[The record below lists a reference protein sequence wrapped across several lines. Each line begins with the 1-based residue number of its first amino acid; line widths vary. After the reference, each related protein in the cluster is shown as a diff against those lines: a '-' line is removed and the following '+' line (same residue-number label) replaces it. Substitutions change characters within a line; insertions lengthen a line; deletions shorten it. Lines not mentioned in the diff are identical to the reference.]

1 MPRPR
6 LSLCMIARDS
16 ARTLRAALDS
26 IGPWVDEM
34 VVVDTGS
41 ADDTAA
47 IAADCGARVG
57 HFAWCDDFAA
67 ARNESLRL
75 ATGDWLFW
83 MDSDDTIDAANG
95 SALRAL
101 ADAQHPPARLGFV
114 VQVICPPAADAAEH
128 GSAVVV
134 DHVKLVRNDPRLR
147 FTGRIHEQI
156 LPAIRKVGGEVRWTD
171 IAVHHSGADT
181 SPEGRRRKLS
191 RDLHL
196 LRLELAEHPDD
207 SFALFNLGMTL
218 LDGGQAEQALL
229 QLSRSLVL
237 SEPGES
243 HVRKIHSLL
252 AQAYTTLDRLE
263 TALKTCLAGLKAFP
277 DDKELLFRRGLVA
290 HRLGRL
296 GEAEQAFRAVLA
308 PQAGRHLTSVD
319 AGIFGVKAWRN
330 LAMLY
335 EAGGRPDAAAHAW
348 LEVLDRDRN
357 SLTAWWGLLAA
368 ATAVPV
374 ALPRPPDD
382 AAFDEIRIATAA
394 CQPLAAGL
402 TLQALEHFDAAVTDD
417 ASVALHDL
425 ASRVAFRCQ
434 AWGHAERWLMAMLE
448 AAPDNASTWFNL
460 AVARFQ
466 RGAYAGAVEAVR
478 QSLALRPGYAA
489 AERLLADA
497 EQHEAGAALR

>member
-237 SEPGES
+237 SEPGEF
-243 HVRKIHSLL
+243 
-252 AQAYTTLDRLE
+252 A
-263 TALKTCLAGLKAFP
+263 C
-277 DDKELLFRRGLVA
+277 
-290 HRLGRL
+290 
-296 GEAEQAFRAVLA
+296 AE
-308 PQAGRHLTSVD
+308 D
-319 AGIFGVKAWRN
+319 
-330 LAMLY
+330 
-335 EAGGRPDAAAHAW
+335 
-348 LEVLDRDRN
+348 
-357 SLTAWWGLLAA
+357 
-368 ATAVPV
+368 
-374 ALPRPPDD
+374 
-382 AAFDEIRIATAA
+382 
-394 CQPLAAGL
+394 PLAAGPGL
-402 TLQALEHFDAAVTDD
+402 HDAGSAGDRAEDLPGWAEGVPRRQGAAVSPRPCG
-417 ASVALHDL
+417 ASAGTPGRGG
-425 ASRVAFRCQ
+425 ASLPCRV
-434 AWGHAERWLMAMLE
+434 
-448 AAPDNASTWFNL
+448 
-460 AVARFQ
+460 
-466 RGAYAGAVEAVR
+466 
-478 QSLALRPGYAA
+478 
-489 AERLLADA
+489 
-497 EQHEAGAALR
+497 GAAGRAASDQRRCRHLRCEGVAQPGNAL